1 MHIRQKRL
9 GVVKNIS
16 FLYFYK
22 PFICQKLP
30 FVKPFIHRNIPL
42 VRTLLTTGL
51 TLIELIVAL
60 TVIGILLAVA
70 APAMTTFVSGNRL
83 TTQAN
88 ELLSDLNYARSEAI
102 KKSGNV
108 GICVTTTGSSCAA
121 SGNWASGWMVFAD
134 VDDSESWTTGDS
146 TLRLRD
152 ALTSTTVTAA
162 SAIVV
167 FSKSGALAAGTGVGT
182 YTLCDSK
189 IGQTRIVDITSAG
202 RVTLRRGT
210 C

>member
-1 MHIRQKRL
+1 MHIRQKCYD
-9 GVVKNIS
+9 VVNNIN
-16 FLYFYK
+16 FLHFYK
-22 PFICQKLP
+22 PFVCQKLP
-30 FVKPFIHRNIPL
+30 FVKPFIYKNIPL
-42 VRTLLTTGL
+42 VRTLFATGL

-60 TVIGILLAVA
+60 TVIGILLTIAV
-70 APAMTTFVSGNRL
+70 PAMTTFVSGNRL

-88 ELLSDLNYARSEAI
+88 EFLSDLNYARSEAV

-121 SGNWASGWMVFAD
+121 GGNWASGWMVFAD
-134 VDDSESWTTGDS
+134 ADDSESWTAGDS
-146 TLRLRD
+146 ALRLRD
-152 ALTSTTVTAA
+152 ALTSTTVTAS

-167 FSKSGALAAGTGVGT
+167 FSKSGALAAGTGAGT